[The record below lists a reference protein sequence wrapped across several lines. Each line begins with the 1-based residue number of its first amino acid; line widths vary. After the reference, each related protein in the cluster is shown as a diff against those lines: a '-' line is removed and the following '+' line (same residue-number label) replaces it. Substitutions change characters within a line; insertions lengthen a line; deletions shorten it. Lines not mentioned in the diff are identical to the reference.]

1 CPAWL
6 SGFASN
12 SQAPRRNSSSSSPSR
27 ASGSRSSEERRQTM
41 SELEVDE
48 WNGLRR
54 RKPDQHQQQ
63 HRRRGGE
70 GAGVGRCQP
79 LLDSGTVRKP
89 LPGERRDQEQRRAS
103 HRPPVQFFLGQIREL
118 LQYRH
123 AGREVGAAEEYPGEA
138 NEIESDD
145 PAHETKRESLALEQ
159 RGVLVE
165 RALRRQV
172 QAMQSAP

>member
-1 CPAWL
+1 
-6 SGFASN
+6 
-12 SQAPRRNSSSSSPSR
+12 
-27 ASGSRSSEERRQTM
+27 M
-41 SELEVDE
+41 
-48 WNGLRR
+48 
-54 RKPDQHQQQ
+54 
-63 HRRRGGE
+63 
-70 GAGVGRCQP
+70 
-79 LLDSGTVRKP
+79 
-89 LPGERRDQEQRRAS
+89 
-103 HRPPVQFFLGQIREL
+103 QFFLGQIREL

-145 PAHETKRESLALEQ
+145 PAHETKGESLALEQ